1 MVWRIPTPLWG
12 SPFHTPDGVTLIPI
26 SRVSFGFGNGGGST
40 YGKHQPNK
48 ENLTFATGGGVK
60 MDPVA
65 FLVIRDGVTRLLPV
79 TMPPATTVDRIV
91 ELVPDLIDKAEK
103 YFDKK
108 KEKDF

>member
-1 MVWRIPTPLWG
+1 
-12 SPFHTPDGVTLIPI
+12 
-26 SRVSFGFGNGGGST
+26 
-40 YGKHQPNK
+40 
-48 ENLTFATGGGVK
+48 

-91 ELVPDLIDKAEK
+91 EMVPDLIDKAEK

>member
-1 MVWRIPTPLWG
+1 MENNHVEHKEERNSLHQMMQDTI
-12 SPFHTPDGVTLIPI
+12 DQI
-26 SRVSFGFGNGGGST
+26 
-40 YGKHQPNK
+40 HQPNQ
-48 ENLTFATGGGVK
+48 ENLTIATGGGVK

-91 ELVPDLIDKAEK
+91 EMVPDLIDKAEK